1 MRHFYT
7 SLMYHRIESPVTRKI
22 SVTPEN
28 FECQIRAIKD
38 AGVKSKILGDPVQND
53 KERRCLLTFDDGHK
67 SNLKAAEVLKEYGFV
82 GYFYVV
88 KDYSLRNANYM
99 SEDDIRYISSLGH
112 KIGVHGKDHK
122 HWTSKAPEVLISEL
136 KETKEWIEMLT
147 AEKCQFYSVVG
158 GI

>member
-1 MRHFYT
+1 MSLYT

-22 SVTPEN
+22 SVSPVK
-28 FECQIRAIKD
+28 FMSQIKALKD
-38 AGVKSKILGDPVQND
+38 AGIESKILGEPILGDE
-53 KERRCLLTFDDGHK
+53 KKYCLLTFDDGHK
-67 SNLKAAEVLKEYGFV
+67 SSLLAAEILKDNNYV

-88 KDYSLRNANYM
+88 KDYSLRNSNYL

-122 HWTSKAPEVLISEL
+122 HWTSKEPSVLISEL

-147 AEKCQFYSVVG
+147 DEKCQTCSAVG
-158 GI
+158 GGN